1 MLEKTWL
8 FWSGKELMPNQDLGF
23 YRDRSWVLSTLSLNS
38 PDGMFPFGLLGPMAI
53 VGLVVLAARRGTGLP
68 AIFVGCFML
77 SVVLFHVRSRY
88 RLPAVPMLLC
98 LSAFGLDWLVSA
110 WRTRGWAAVRGP
122 AAGFLSLAV
131 LCNVPWFDTS
141 WAKGFPTSFFLG
153 CRLAEK
159 GQWQEAKA
167 EFDRALALQPQFPE
181 VHVELGLMSHRLGR
195 LPEAEAEFRKAIEI
209 APDYVQAMN
218 NLALLQSEQGK
229 GREAEATFR
238 RALDIDPGYTRAAL
252 GLGMLLMKH
261 GRDAEAEGVFRDAVR
276 RAPRSGLALYHL
288 GLVLDKT
295 GRTAESVVCY
305 ERSLRLNPLVLEPRL
320 RLAEIYETL
329 GAPDAAERLCL
340 QFLRLPACTSACA
353 ARSSV
358 LLALGRLY
366 QRLGR
371 QEEAAEFLRR
381 GKESTGPGD

>member
-1 MLEKTWL
+1 
-8 FWSGKELMPNQDLGF
+8 
-23 YRDRSWVLSTLSLNS
+23 
-38 PDGMFPFGLLGPMAI
+38 
-53 VGLVVLAARRGTGLP
+53 
-68 AIFVGCFML
+68 
-77 SVVLFHVRSRY
+77 
-88 RLPAVPMLLC
+88 
-98 LSAFGLDWLVSA
+98 
-110 WRTRGWAAVRGP
+110 
-122 AAGFLSLAV
+122 LSLAV